1 MIKVQI
7 LLSSYNG
14 EKFIHRMLDS
24 ILAQDYK
31 IFSILVRDDGSKDD
45 TVEIL
50 KSYESKF
57 SNIKLLEGN
66 NVGVIDSFNM
76 LVDSRDLSCDLF
88 MFCDQD
94 DFWFSSKISNFVAK
108 YEVSVKS
115 HEPFLCVGDLIT
127 TDENLKVISDSFWR
141 ERRFNPNDY
150 RYEGLFFEN
159 HFPGCNMS
167 FNSKFLSIVDRMPP
181 CYAFLMH
188 DIYFIHNALA
198 LDCLYFID
206 SPQMFYI
213 QHENNVIGAKK
224 RFLGSHISTYLSTS
238 YYQSTYSKWLSVC
251 LYVNSTFISNNRVE
265 FLSVF
270 GKELVPINY
279 FKLTRKAAS
288 FKFYFV
294 YSIGYLISLIKL
306 KFKMFLGR

>member
-1 MIKVQI
+1 MIKVQV

-14 EKFIHRMLDS
+14 GKFIHRMLDS

-31 IFSILVRDDGSKDD
+31 FFSILVRDDGSKDN

-50 KSYESKF
+50 KSYESQL
-57 SNIKLLEGN
+57 SNVKLVEGD
-66 NVGVIDSFNM
+66 NVGVIDSFNI
-76 LVDSRDLSCDLF
+76 LVASRDLSCDLF

-94 DFWFSSKISNFVAK
+94 DFWFSNKISNFVAK
-108 YEVSVKS
+108 YEMSVKPI
-115 HEPFLCVGDLIT
+115 EPFLCVADLIT
-127 TDENLKVISDSFWR
+127 TDVNLKIISESFWR

-167 FNSKFLSIVDRMPP
+167 FNSTFLSILDRMPP

-224 RFLGSHISTYLSTS
+224 SFLGSHISTYLTTS
-238 YYQSTYSKWLSVC
+238 YYHSTYSKWLSVC
-251 LYVNSTFISNNRVE
+251 LYVNSRFTSNNRVK

-270 GKELVPINY
+270 GKKFLPISY
-279 FKLTRKAAS
+279 FKLTRRIS
-288 FKFYFV
+288 SIKFYFV
-294 YSIGYLISLIKL
+294 YSVGYIISLIKL
-306 KFKMFLGR
+306 KFKRFLGH